1 MGTGLFSVSRG
12 IAGTLSVALTAS
24 LLEQQRA
31 VHAIEL
37 AQQQGLLTLP
47 AEWAMTQLHQIF
59 TDLGDT
65 AGIAQ
70 VKAAAQFHTMML
82 AEASVSAYQDIF
94 MLSGFIS
101 LFNIL
106 PAFLRSRK
114 TPPPTAAPTP
124 GPASVTERA
133 GATPRNS

>member
-1 MGTGLFSVSRG
+1 
-12 IAGTLSVALTAS
+12 
-24 LLEQQRA
+24 

-47 AEWAMTQLHQIF
+47 AEWAMTQLQQIF

-65 AGIAQ
+65 VGIAQ
-70 VKAAAQFHTMML
+70 VKAAAQFHTMMI
-82 AEASVSAYQDIF
+82 AEASVNAYQDIF

-114 TPPPTAAPTP
+114 TPSPTPAQTP
-124 GPASVTERA
+124 GPASVTEQA